1 MKTLRLVGVAFLTV
15 LLNFCLSGCGKSG
28 DDNNSESKKWNCVFT
43 LNGQDVKVG
52 ETIHVVDKLTK
63 YTITWK
69 DANGVADVTNAQ
81 IIEYD
86 LNIINGDSEY
96 MNSFDFYVKGLG
108 KSKVI
113 LHDYI
118 TDQDYFFYIEVDP
131 IDLKE
136 HFEINGPHIDYLIN
150 DKVVDGPFISLKL
163 SKEISGFLQ
172 MGYVDII
179 SFGSDKGMKT
189 ASVGSSGNGYW
200 ATNYKTVSWNSELG
214 IGTLE
219 EDGKTYVGKINIKT
233 AAYWA
238 FKLDYRGQSHEI
250 RRYGDSKVFLWDGEW
265 NN

>member
-108 KSKVI
+108 KSKEI

-118 TDQDYFFYIEVDP
+118 TDQDYFFYI
-131 IDLKE
+131 
-136 HFEINGPHIDYLIN
+136 
-150 DKVVDGPFISLKL
+150 
-163 SKEISGFLQ
+163 
-172 MGYVDII
+172 
-179 SFGSDKGMKT
+179 
-189 ASVGSSGNGYW
+189 
-200 ATNYKTVSWNSELG
+200 
-214 IGTLE
+214 
-219 EDGKTYVGKINIKT
+219 
-233 AAYWA
+233 
-238 FKLDYRGQSHEI
+238 
-250 RRYGDSKVFLWDGEW
+250 
-265 NN
+265 

>member
-163 SKEISGFLQ
+163 SKEINDFRR

-179 SFGSDKGMKT
+179 SFGSDTGMK
-189 ASVGSSGNGYW
+189 AANADNGYW
-200 ATNYKTVSWNSELG
+200 PSVWDTEKGEQG
-214 IGTLE
+214 R
-219 EDGKTYVGKINIKT
+219 TYVGKIGNQT
-233 AAYWA
+233 ATYWA
-238 FKLDYRGQSHEI
+238 FKIDYRGQSHEI

>member
-1 MKTLRLVGVAFLTV
+1 MKTLRLVGVALLTV

-163 SKEISGFLQ
+163 SKEINDFRR

-179 SFGSDKGMKT
+179 SFGSDTGMK
-189 ASVGSSGNGYW
+189 AANADNGYW
-200 ATNYKTVSWNSELG
+200 PSVWDTEKGEQG
-214 IGTLE
+214 R
-219 EDGKTYVGKINIKT
+219 TYVGKIGNQT
-233 AAYWA
+233 ATYWA
-238 FKLDYRGQSHEI
+238 FKIDYRGQSHEI